1 MYIILFYRRC
11 KAFHREQCL
20 SLISL
25 TWFFVEFCF
34 LCSVCV
40 CFFVSTYQKPSMRTS
55 LTLTICSPIARLFDN
70 YCSHTSRYRVL
81 VINCSKLSFS
91 TFLLWSWTVFTKQ
104 FWAVLARKRCSQVI
118 ERHRASTDATSCS
131 CMIADS
137 VCDRIPLVGAD
148 DAAVVVVLT
157 LVQIEYEQMLNF
169 ARSKHNYT
177 HRAS

>member
-1 MYIILFYRRC
+1 M
-11 KAFHREQCL
+11 
-20 SLISL
+20 
-25 TWFFVEFCF
+25 
-34 LCSVCV
+34 
-40 CFFVSTYQKPSMRTS
+40 
-55 LTLTICSPIARLFDN
+55 
-70 YCSHTSRYRVL
+70 
-81 VINCSKLSFS
+81 
-91 TFLLWSWTVFTKQ
+91 
-104 FWAVLARKRCSQVI
+104 I

-148 DAAVVVVLT
+148 DDAAAAVVVVLT